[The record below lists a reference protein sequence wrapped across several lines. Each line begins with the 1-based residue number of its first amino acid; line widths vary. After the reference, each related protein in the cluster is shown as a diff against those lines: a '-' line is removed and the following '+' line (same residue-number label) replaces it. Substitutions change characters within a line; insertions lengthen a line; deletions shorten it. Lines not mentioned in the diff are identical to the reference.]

1 MIVLSDGVEPG
12 DIIQCHGVRQ
22 QVTYAYAAYA
32 LENI

>member
-22 QVTYAYAAYA
+22 QMTHAYGAYA
-32 LENI
+32 LEKI